1 MSRNVEGMIKTVDPS
16 LYRNRDTGRERPGVT
31 LSIDD
36 LSRGPM
42 AQHLSLVDI
51 SGDGK
56 QAPGVPPDDIPP
68 LPGRIGWLLR
78 HIPALD
84 SLRSYSWRALGADL
98 TAGLTVA
105 TVAAPQA
112 MAYATLAGVPPQYG
126 LYTAIVMTAAGALF
140 DSSRQLINGPTNAIS
155 IALLSALAVVPEGE
169 RVPAAVLLAFLVGAA
184 QLGIALL
191 RLGDLTRFVSHSV
204 IVGFTVGAGTLLVLD
219 QMKHLLGLEARG
231 QAADH
236 FLKRFW
242 LSLTDGGSVHW
253 PTFLIGV
260 GTIVVVVALRRVNGL
275 RRVRGAWFPIP
286 QHLVAVALMA
296 ALVWAFQ
303 LDARYGVKIVGAI
316 PASLPRFEFPDLK
329 WDRVRL
335 LADNALAI
343 AVLGLLEAV
352 AMAKAIASRTGQT
365 LDINQQCLSE
375 GAANLAG
382 SFFQCIPGSGSLTR
396 SAINQQAGAVS
407 QWSGVFSAAAVA
419 GTVLLFAPLAQYI
432 PRSSLAGL
440 LMLAAFRMVD
450 YKQLV
455 FHLRATRFDAGV
467 IIVTALAALVV
478 SVEFCIFIGV
488 FLSFVF
494 FVSRAAKVRMT
505 RLARTSEQRIREIMP
520 GDAPCDRMLYFGLE
534 GELFFGAEPELQ
546 KHFAAVEQ
554 AAQGKVRVVILVLKW
569 ARNPDAAFLN
579 QLKKLDGK
587 LQQRNIALLL
597 CAVQSDLGRAL
608 AGTGLEN
615 TISPRRIFHER
626 PNNGSSIRE
635 AVNYAYE
642 LLGNDLCSTC
652 PQRKATTG
660 SNEPMDYVI

>member
-1 MSRNVEGMIKTVDPS
+1 
-16 LYRNRDTGRERPGVT
+16 
-31 LSIDD
+31 
-36 LSRGPM
+36 M
-42 AQHLSLVDI
+42 AQQLALADN
-51 SGDGK
+51 SGEVK
-56 QAPGVPPDDIPP
+56 HAPGAPPDEVPP

-126 LYTAIVMTAAGALF
+126 LYTAIVMTAVGALF

-155 IALLSALAVVPEGE
+155 IALLSALVVIPEGE
-169 RVPAAVLLAFLVGAA
+169 RVPAAVLLAFLVGTF

-219 QMKHLLGLEARG
+219 QMKNLLGLEARG
-231 QAADH
+231 QPADH

-242 LSLTDGGSVHW
+242 LSLTEGGSVHW
-253 PTFLIGV
+253 STFLIGA
-260 GTIVVVVALRRVNGL
+260 GTIVVVVALRHVNGL
-275 RRVRGAWFPIP
+275 RRARGAWFPIP
-286 QHLVAVALMA
+286 QHLVAVVLMA
-296 ALVWAFQ
+296 TLVWAFQ
-303 LDARYGVKIVGAI
+303 LDVRYDVKIVGAI
-316 PASLPRFEFPDLK
+316 PASLPQFELPDLK
-329 WDRVRL
+329 WDQVRL

-352 AMAKAIASRTGQT
+352 AMAKAIASRTGQK

-407 QWSGVFSAAAVA
+407 QWSGVFAAAAVA

-455 FHLRATRFDAGV
+455 FHIRATRFDAGV
-467 IIVTALAALVV
+467 VIVTALAALVV
-478 SVEFCIFIGV
+478 SVEFCILIGV
-488 FLSFVF
+488 FLSFVL
-494 FVSRAAKVRMT
+494 FVSRAAQVRMT
-505 RLARTSEQRIREIMP
+505 RLTRTSEQRIREQLP
-520 GDAPCDRMLYFGLE
+520 GDSPCDRILFFGLE

-546 KHFAAVEQ
+546 KHFAALEQ
-554 AAQGKVRVVILVLKW
+554 AAQGNVRVVILLLKW
-569 ARNPDAAFLN
+569 ARNPDAVFLN
-579 QLKKLDGK
+579 VLRKLDWK

-597 CAVQSDLGRAL
+597 CAVQPNLSKAL
-608 AGTGLEN
+608 LGTGLEN
-615 TISPRRIFHER
+615 TFGPHRIFCDR
-626 PNNGSSIRE
+626 SNNGSSTRDAIT
-635 AVNYAYE
+635 YAYE
-642 LLGNDLCSTC
+642 LLGESLCSSC
-652 PQRKATTG
+652 PQRPGASSGK
-660 SNEPMDYVI
+660 EHLDYVI